1 MAIVLALASS
11 AALPSAALAKRAP
24 SRLHAFASCPEIV
37 DYAQHHFVQT
47 KGAPSPGVAPLS
59 EPAIPARTP
68 ADATTAPP
76 SPNASGAKE
85 AAPTYSTTNVQEE
98 GVDEPDVV
106 KTDGTTIFTV
116 VGQTLYAVAATG
128 PGAPRIVGSLALSRF
143 GGDLLLHGQRLLVI
157 QTASPIAVEPLAG
170 GGVAR
175 LAPKIAAQGQT
186 LITEVDVGDPAA
198 LKVARTL
205 TLDGQYVN
213 ARQNGATVRVVLSS
227 TPRAYT
233 VADVR
238 GRASGWLPRSRFASR
253 ISGRHRTRKIVACR
267 AVRRPPSFSGLGMV
281 SILTINLDKG
291 LWEVDADAV
300 MTDAQTVYGS
310 AGHLYVATQRW
321 IDPGTQPA
329 DLPTTSTLIHRFDV
343 GDPDRTTY
351 EASGEVPGYLL
362 NQYSLSEQGGDLRVA
377 STADP
382 VWSQGEQQGSS
393 QSYVT
398 VLRRQGA
405 TLAPI
410 GRVSGLGQ
418 GQRIYSV
425 RFIGDVGYVVTFRQ
439 VDPLY
444 TIGLADPTAPKVLG
458 QLELQG
464 YSAYLHPIADDLLLG
479 VGQDATPEGRT
490 KGVQVSLFGVGDPAH
505 PKLLAQHALGAASS
519 SQVEFDSHAFLYWA
533 PRQLVVLPVQVF
545 DSGDGKSSTPGF
557 TGAIALT
564 VDRAG
569 IAETGRVA
577 HDPAD
582 GFVPAINRSIVIGDQ
597 LLTVSD
603 GGVLASA
610 LDGFGR
616 VGWLAFPQ
624 PPVVS
629 SPGSPPRPR

>member
-1 MAIVLALASS
+1 VAIVLALAAG
-11 AALPSAALAKRAP
+11 AALPAAALARRAP
-24 SRLHAFASCPEIV
+24 TRLRAFASCPALV
-37 DYAQHHFVQT
+37 GYAQRHFAQT
-47 KGAPSPGVAPLS
+47 KGAAGGGVVPLAEPTIPG
-59 EPAIPARTP
+59 RTP
-68 ADATTAPP
+68 ADTSAPSAPSAT
-76 SPNASGAKE
+76 AKE
-85 AAPTYSTTNVQEE
+85 STPSYSTTNVQEE

-116 VGQTLYAVAATG
+116 EGETLYAVAATG
-128 PGAPRIVGSLALSRF
+128 PGAPRIVGSLALGRP
-143 GGDLLLHGQRLLVI
+143 GGDLLLHGGRLLVI
-157 QTASPIAVEPLAG
+157 QGSPLAVEPLNG
-170 GGVAR
+170 GGSAR
-175 LAPKIAAQGQT
+175 LAPVAVPGQT

-205 TLDGQYVN
+205 TLDGLYVN
-213 ARQNGATVRVVLSS
+213 ARQNGATARIVLSS

-233 VADVR
+233 AAGVR

-267 AVRRPPSFSGLGMV
+267 AVRRPPAFSGLGMV
-281 SILTINLDKG
+281 SILTIDLDKG

-310 AGHLYVATQRW
+310 AGHLYLATQRW
-321 IDPGTQPA
+321 IDPATAPA
-329 DLPTTSTLIHRFDV
+329 DLPTSSTLIHRFDV
-343 GDPDRTTY
+343 SDPDRTTY

-382 VWSQGEQQGSS
+382 VWWQGRQQGSS

-398 VLRRQGA
+398 VLRRDGA

-444 TIGLADPTAPKVLG
+444 TIGLSDPTAPKVLG
-458 QLELQG
+458 QLELLG

-505 PKLLAQHALGAASS
+505 PTLLAQHALGATSS

-545 DSGDGKSSTPGF
+545 DSGNGSSSPGF
-557 TGAIALT
+557 TGAIALK
-564 VDRAG
+564 VDGSG
-569 IAETGRVA
+569 IAEAGRVA

-582 GFVPAINRSIVIGDQ
+582 GYVPPINRSIVIGDE

-616 VGWLAFPQ
+616 LGWVAFPQ
-624 PPVVS
+624 PPASS
-629 SPGSPPRPR
+629 SPGSPGPKAG

>member
-1 MAIVLALASS
+1 MAIVLALATC
-11 AALPSAALAKRAP
+11 AALPAAALAKRAP
-24 SRLHAFASCPEIV
+24 SRLRAFSSCPSLV
-37 DYAQHHFVQT
+37 DYAKGHFAQT
-47 KGAPSPGVAPLS
+47 KGAAGGGVTPLAEPTIPG
-59 EPAIPARTP
+59 RTP
-68 ADATTAPP
+68 ADTTTAPSAP
-76 SPNASGAKE
+76 SASAKE

-116 VGQTLYAVAATG
+116 VGETLYAVAATG
-128 PGAPRIVGSLALSRF
+128 PGAPRIAGTLALGRS

-157 QTASPIAVEPLAG
+157 QSAGPVFDKPVAS

-175 LAPKIAAQGQT
+175 LAPVATQDQT
-186 LITEVDVGDPAA
+186 LITEVDVRDPAA

-213 ARQNGATVRVVLSS
+213 ARQNGATARVVLSS
-227 TPRAYT
+227 TPRAYA

-267 AVRRPPSFSGLGMV
+267 AVRRPPAFSGLATV
-281 SILTINLDKG
+281 SILTIDLDKG

-321 IDPGTQPA
+321 IDPQTQPS

-343 GDPDRTTY
+343 SDPDRTTY

-362 NQYSLSEQGGDLRVA
+362 NQYSLSEHAGDLRVA

-382 VWSQGEQQGSS
+382 VWWQGQQQGSS
-393 QSYVT
+393 QSHVT
-398 VLRRQGA
+398 VLRRQGS

-444 TIGLADPTAPKVLG
+444 TIGLADPTAQKVLG
-458 QLELQG
+458 ELELLG

-545 DSGDGKSSTPGF
+545 DSGSSSSPGF
-557 TGAIALT
+557 TGAIALK
-564 VDRAG
+564 VDGSG

-577 HDPAD
+577 HDPTD
-582 GFVPAINRSIVIGDQ
+582 GYVPPITRSIVIGDQ

-624 PPVVS
+624 PPASS
-629 SPGSPPRPR
+629 SPPSPGPG

>member
-1 MAIVLALASS
+1 
-11 AALPSAALAKRAP
+11 
-24 SRLHAFASCPEIV
+24 
-37 DYAQHHFVQT
+37 VQ
-47 KGAPSPGVAPLS
+47 
-59 EPAIPARTP
+59 
-68 ADATTAPP
+68 
-76 SPNASGAKE
+76 
-85 AAPTYSTTNVQEE
+85 
-98 GVDEPDVV
+98 
-106 KTDGTTIFTV
+106 
-116 VGQTLYAVAATG
+116 
-128 PGAPRIVGSLALSRF
+128 
-143 GGDLLLHGQRLLVI
+143 
-157 QTASPIAVEPLAG
+157 
-170 GGVAR
+170 
-175 LAPKIAAQGQT
+175 AQGQT
-186 LITEVDVGDPAA
+186 VITEVDVRDPEA
-198 LKVARTL
+198 LMVARTL

-213 ARQNGATVRVVLSS
+213 ARQNDATARIVLSS
-227 TPRAYT
+227 TPRAYA

-253 ISGRHRTRKIVACR
+253 ISGRHRTRKMVACR
-267 AVRRPPSFSGLGMV
+267 AVRRPPTFSGLGTV

-310 AGHLYVATQRW
+310 PGHLYVATQRW
-321 IDPGTQPA
+321 IDPQTQPG

-362 NQYSLSEQGGDLRVA
+362 NQYSLSEKGGDLRVA

-382 VWSQGEQQGSS
+382 VWWQGQQQGSS
-393 QSYVT
+393 QSHVT
-398 VLRRQGA
+398 VLRRQGS

-439 VDPLY
+439 IDPLY
-444 TIGLADPTAPKVLG
+444 TI
-458 QLELQG
+458 
-464 YSAYLHPIADDLLLG
+464 G

-505 PKLLAQHALGAASS
+505 PTLLAQHALGAASS

-545 DSGDGKSSTPGF
+545 DSGASSSPGF
-557 TGAIALT
+557 TGAVALKI
-564 VDRAG
+564 DRAG

-577 HDPAD
+577 HDSID
-582 GFVPAINRSIVIGDQ
+582 GYVPPITRSIVIGDQ
-597 LLTVSD
+597 LLSVSD

-624 PPVVS
+624 PPASS
-629 SPGSPPRPR
+629 SPPSPGKPR